1 MPKIQIKY
9 LKPQEW
15 QTQAVNGAVGAV
27 STKNLIQLDFYLE
40 RADVAVDHEIE
51 IDDNGV
57 GKLEA
62 QSVAV
67 MLREIKGSYV
77 MTSRVAREIGKWLVN
92 KADEAEKMV
101 VQEEVDLQKLNLNQ
115 KGQVPKKAGK
125 QK

>member
-27 STKNLIQLDFYLE
+27 STKNLVQLDFYLE

-51 IDDNGV
+51 IDDNGI
-57 GKLEA
+57 GRLES
-62 QSVAV
+62 QPVAA
-67 MLREIKGSYV
+67 MLREIKGSYI
-77 MTSRVAREIGKWLVN
+77 MTPRVARDIGKWLVN

-101 VQEEVDLQKLNLNQ
+101 AQEEIDLQKLNLNQ
-115 KGQVPKKAGK
+115 KGQPPNKAKK